1 MNALPHISV
10 LHCELLEPILVD
22 LFCILAVFLL
32 LYHDNHSLFNC
43 HCNFHSFNVS
53 STKRMVRY
61 RMLPNSCHSLGQL
74 FFLRPFAR
82 VIVQLTYDLFSL
94 SCNLS
99 PEDRRRMVELGTTGG
114 KQFIIAMHPHGVIS
128 YQAPIWCAYCHQYLT
143 FGDKCTHSE

>member
-1 MNALPHISV
+1 M
-10 LHCELLEPILVD
+10 
-22 LFCILAVFLL
+22 LAPRKEWFVTECSRSRVNNL
-32 LYHDNHSLFNC
+32 DN
-43 HCNFHSFNVS
+43 
-53 STKRMVRY
+53 
-61 RMLPNSCHSLGQL
+61 

-82 VIVQLTYDLFSL
+82 VIAQLSYDLYSL

-143 FGDKCTHSE
+143 FGDKCTYSILSKCNDEMNRYY